1 MTIWILAL
9 LLLAS
14 LAGLGYRQG
23 AIRVAFSFVGIL
35 LGALLASPL
44 SRLVI
49 PFLSSRGVKS
59 PILLWLVP
67 PLIVFIIILTIFKVA
82 ALVAH
87 QKVEVYYKYNAGDL
101 RQALWERLN
110 RRLGLCLGLANGTAY
125 FVLTVMAVYPL
136 SYWTYQMATPDSD
149 PKTLRI
155 VNLLG
160 KDLQGSGMS
169 RVAGAMDKNPP
180 EFYETGDVVGLIY
193 HHPLLE
199 ARLSRYPAFLGLAE
213 RPEFQDL
220 GTDMQFAELRQKQS
234 SISDLINYPKIQ
246 AMLQNA
252 DLLKTIKEAV
262 VPNLGDLQAFLTNG
276 VSQKFNEAVLGRWDF
291 DLSGS
296 MMLVR
301 KAKPNLS
308 AKDFQATR
316 RSMAAIFAK
325 TTFVAT
331 TEQQAFL
338 KGLPRPSNPGQPA
351 DLQTLQGQWKGA
363 DGSYVLSMNSDGKP
377 QEMTAHVQGDRLTI
391 SGTGTE
397 LAFVREN

>member
-1 MTIWILAL
+1 
-9 LLLAS
+9 
-14 LAGLGYRQG
+14 
-23 AIRVAFSFVGIL
+23 
-35 LGALLASPL
+35 
-44 SRLVI
+44 
-49 PFLSSRGVKS
+49 
-59 PILLWLVP
+59 
-67 PLIVFIIILTIFKVA
+67 
-82 ALVAH
+82 
-87 QKVEVYYKYNAGDL
+87 
-101 RQALWERLN
+101 
-110 RRLGLCLGLANGTAY
+110 
-125 FVLTVMAVYPL
+125 
-136 SYWTYQMATPDSD
+136 
-149 PKTLRI
+149 
-155 VNLLG
+155 
-160 KDLQGSGMS
+160 
-169 RVAGAMDKNPP
+169 
-180 EFYETGDVVGLIY
+180 
-193 HHPLLE
+193 LE